1 MEKAVLIGLITNS
14 VTQDQAYEYL
24 DELAFLARTAG
35 ARPLRNFTQR
45 LPHPDG
51 KTFIGR
57 GKMEEVKLYVEEN
70 EIDIIIFDD
79 DLTPSQL
86 RNIERLFLDCKIL
99 DRTNLILDIFAQRA
113 QTSSAKTQVELAQYQ
128 YLLPRLTGMWTHLE
142 RQKGGIGMRGPGRN
156 SNRNRQANH

>member
-70 EIDIIIFDD
+70 DKTDG
-79 DLTPSQL
+79 S
-86 RNIERLFLDCKIL
+86 
-99 DRTNLILDIFAQRA
+99 TNRI
-113 QTSSAKTQVELAQYQ
+113 
-128 YLLPRLTGMWTHLE
+128 PR
-142 RQKGGIGMRGPGRN
+142 
-156 SNRNRQANH
+156 